1 MSYSPLLTELVAAFR
16 RLPGVGRKSAQRMAF
31 HLLERDRDGASRLA
45 GTLQEAVARIGNCER
60 CRMLTEQSLCE
71 ICGSSHRSD
80 ALLCVVESPAD
91 VIAIEDTGSFDGRYF
106 VLMGHLSPLDG
117 VGPAELGLDRLE
129 ARLSAGGV
137 EELIIATGATV
148 EGEATA
154 DLLADIAA
162 RHAVGASRIAH
173 GVPIGGDLEYVDA
186 GTLSRALSGRRRLA
200 RGSVGRDEI

>member
-1 MSYSPLLTELVAAFR
+1 MSYSPLVTELIDALR

-31 HLLERDRDGASRLA
+31 HLLEHDRDGASRLA
-45 GTLQEAVARIGNCER
+45 GALQEAVARIGNCQS
-60 CRMLTEQSLCE
+60 CRMLTEQVHCE
-71 ICGSSHRSD
+71 VCRSSHRST

-91 VIAIEDTGSFDGRYF
+91 VIAIEDTGSFEGRYF

-117 VGPAELGLDRLE
+117 VGPAELGLDRLK
-129 ARLSAGGV
+129 AILASGDV

-154 DLLADIAA
+154 DLLAELAA
-162 RHAVGASRIAH
+162 QHGVNASRIAH

-200 RGSVGRDEI
+200 RGAGGHEDI